1 LTPPVGLNVFVV
13 KGVLGDQVT
22 LGTIFRGVSWFLLAE
37 AVVMT
42 LLIAFPDIILFL
54 PNLVQ

>member
-1 LTPPVGLNVFVV
+1 
-13 KGVLGDQVT
+13 
-22 LGTIFRGVSWFLLAE
+22 VSWFLLAE